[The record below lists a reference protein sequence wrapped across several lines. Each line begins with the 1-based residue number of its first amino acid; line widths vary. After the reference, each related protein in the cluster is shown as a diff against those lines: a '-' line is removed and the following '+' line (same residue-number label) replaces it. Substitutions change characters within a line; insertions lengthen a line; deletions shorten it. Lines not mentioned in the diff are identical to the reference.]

1 MVRCARALGVLAF
14 AFGSAAFAAE
24 PSGSL
29 FLVAKPQLTDPN
41 FGQAVVLLTQYG
53 QLGSMGVIVNRSTGL
68 PLARLF
74 TDIKRLAQ
82 VDDKVFFGGPVS
94 RDVLLFVFR
103 AAEQPDEAFEV
114 LAGVYISSDRELL
127 KSLLGREKPVDALRV
142 FMGYSGWGAGQ
153 LENEISRGDWD
164 VVQADAKTIF
174 AKKPEA
180 LWPEL
185 HRRASE
191 TTTMETPGFI
201 PVMLTMKGGR
211 PWR

>member
-1 MVRCARALGVLAF
+1 MIRCARALAAF
-14 AFGSAAFAAE
+14 AFAIGSAAFAAE

-29 FLVAKPQLTDPN
+29 FLVAKPQLADPN

-53 QLGSMGVIVNRSTGL
+53 RLGSMGVIVNRPTGL
-68 PLARLF
+68 ALSRVF
-74 TDIKRLAQ
+74 TDVKRLAQ
-82 VDDKVFFGGPVS
+82 TDDKFFFGGPVS

-103 AAEQPDEAFEV
+103 APELPDEAFEV
-114 LAGVYISSDRELL
+114 LEGVYISSDKELL
-127 KSLLGREKPVDALRV
+127 KELLGRDKALEALRV
-142 FMGYSGWGAGQ
+142 FMGYSGWAPGQ

-164 VVQADAKTIF
+164 VVQANAKAIF

-191 TTTMETPGFI
+191 TTARSFPGFI
-201 PVMLTMKGGR
+201 PAVMTMKGDM